1 MANSFIFL
9 ATGTS
14 LQGLSLCS
22 PSRSLST
29 LVIISLLFSIS
40 NFLGFGLWLFRG
52 IVLDDQRI
60 YLLGLAVFNILKA
73 FSAAASKLETIR
85 QVKFFDAKNHNAPSE
100 TKLLIVHKLSHHF
113 SFGIEFEVFKEEIF
127 VENRKQHL
135 IMRFMKTGKYVRI
148 GVDYSTATWLNTTV
162 GFTRQPLQ
170 LKLQFLKIVFVQTMR
185 MERSNQFIVQD
196 YIKGHVHFDSSLS
209 KLQVMMEGPR
219 GSLVKEAGS
228 LVNEVKWN
236 IFGSSFSVLDS
247 GLGFEIGDPSQRTLG
262 GKAVKP
268 TQNSISTSRAVNLRK
283 VNRVR
288 IGLQAKVTKLLMR

>member
-14 LQGLSLCS
+14 LQGLSLFT
-22 PSRSLST
+22 LSIT
-29 LVIISLLFSIS
+29 L
-40 NFLGFGLWLFRG
+40 NF
-52 IVLDDQRI
+52 V
-60 YLLGLAVFNILKA
+60 
-73 FSAAASKLETIR
+73 
-85 QVKFFDAKNHNAPSE
+85 KNHNAPSE
-100 TKLLIVHKLSHHF
+100 TKPLIVHKLSHHF
-113 SFGIEFEVFKEEIF
+113 SFGIEFEVFKEDVV

-135 IMRFMKTGKYVRI
+135 ILFFCAVDNTVSMRFMKTGKHVRI

-162 GFTRQPLQ
+162 GFTLQPFQ
-170 LKLQFLKIVFVQTMR
+170 LKLQFLKIVFVQTMP
-185 MERSNQFIVQD
+185 MERSNQFIDQY

-209 KLQVMMEGPR
+209 KLQVMMEVPR

-228 LVNEVKWN
+228 LVNEVKWS

-247 GLGFEIGDPSQRTLG
+247 GLGFEIGDPSQRTLV

-268 TQNSISTSRAVNLRK
+268 TQKSISTSGAVNLRK

-288 IGLQAKVTKLLMR
+288 IGVQARVTKLLMR

>member
-14 LQGLSLCS
+14 LQGLSLFT
-22 PSRSLST
+22 LSIT
-29 LVIISLLFSIS
+29 L
-40 NFLGFGLWLFRG
+40 NF
-52 IVLDDQRI
+52 V
-60 YLLGLAVFNILKA
+60 
-73 FSAAASKLETIR
+73 
-85 QVKFFDAKNHNAPSE
+85 KNHNAPSE
-100 TKLLIVHKLSHHF
+100 TKPLIVHKLSHHF
-113 SFGIEFEVFKEEIF
+113 SFGIEFEVFKEDVV

-135 IMRFMKTGKYVRI
+135 IMRFMKTGKHVRI

-162 GFTRQPLQ
+162 GFTLQPFQ
-170 LKLQFLKIVFVQTMR
+170 LKLQFLKIVFVQTMP
-185 MERSNQFIVQD
+185 MERSNQFIDQY

-209 KLQVMMEGPR
+209 KLQVMMEVPR

-228 LVNEVKWN
+228 LVNEVKWS

-247 GLGFEIGDPSQRTLG
+247 GLGFEIGDPSQRTLV

-268 TQNSISTSRAVNLRK
+268 TQKSISTSGAVNLRK

-288 IGLQAKVTKLLMR
+288 IGVQARVTKLLMR

>member
-1 MANSFIFL
+1 WLIPSSFL
-9 ATGTS
+9 RQGPVSKVS
-14 LQGLSLCS
+14 LYS

-40 NFLGFGLWLFRG
+40 NFWGFGLWLFRG

-60 YLLGLAVFNILKA
+60 YLLVSL
-73 FSAAASKLETIR
+73 SS
-85 QVKFFDAKNHNAPSE
+85 FFFKKHSLSSSLRKHTRLNLSIKNHNAPSE
-100 TKLLIVHKLSHHF
+100 TKPLIVHKLSHHF
-113 SFGIEFEVFKEEIF
+113 SFGIEFEVFKEDVV

-135 IMRFMKTGKYVRI
+135 IMRFMKTGKHVRI

-162 GFTRQPLQ
+162 GFTLQPFQ
-170 LKLQFLKIVFVQTMR
+170 LKLQFLKIVFVQTMP
-185 MERSNQFIVQD
+185 MERSNQFIDQY

-209 KLQVMMEGPR
+209 KLQVMMEVPR

-228 LVNEVKWN
+228 LVNEVKWS

-247 GLGFEIGDPSQRTLG
+247 GLGFEIGDPSQRTLV

-268 TQNSISTSRAVNLRK
+268 TQKSISTSGAVNLRK

-288 IGLQAKVTKLLMR
+288 IGVQARVTKLLMR

>member
-1 MANSFIFL
+1 MLLSQTCFSFVSKRYIVPTRL
-9 ATGTS
+9 TYNILDSTINQAP
-14 LQGLSLCS
+14 QLCS
-22 PSRSLST
+22 
-29 LVIISLLFSIS
+29 
-40 NFLGFGLWLFRG
+40 
-52 IVLDDQRI
+52 
-60 YLLGLAVFNILKA
+60 VFAARVA

-113 SFGIEFEVFKEEIF
+113 SFGNLFFCAVDNT
-127 VENRKQHL
+127 VS
-135 IMRFMKTGKYVRI
+135 MRFMKTGKYVRI

-219 GSLVKEAGS
+219 GINSNSNLDAVSTSLSGSLVKEAGS

-288 IGLQAKVTKLLMR
+288 IGLQAKDPKELTYNLHQLDVSETSLYFGKIE

>member
-1 MANSFIFL
+1 MLLSQTCFSFVSKRYIVPTRL
-9 ATGTS
+9 TYNILDSTINQAP
-14 LQGLSLCS
+14 QLCS
-22 PSRSLST
+22 VFAAR
-29 LVIISLLFSIS
+29 V
-40 NFLGFGLWLFRG
+40 
-52 IVLDDQRI
+52 
-60 YLLGLAVFNILKA
+60 GLAVFNILKA

-135 IMRFMKTGKYVRI
+135 ILFFCAVDNTVSMRFMKTGKYVRI